1 MSSLARR
8 AWVADAV
15 EDYVADIASWT
26 SDQAAGTIDERIH
39 ALVSENR
46 HIHERDC
53 VNLNPAA
60 NVMNPRA
67 EALLAQGLSS
77 RPSLGYPSQK
87 YEMGLEAVEKI
98 EVITAALAAE
108 IFQARYA
115 EIRVGSGALANLYA
129 FMATTKPGD
138 DVIVPPASIGGHV
151 THQSAGAAG
160 LYGLTIHEAPVEP
173 ELYGVDIEKLAH
185 MARRIRPKLITLGGS
200 LNLLPWNVKA
210 VRAIADEV
218 GARILFDAAHLCGMI
233 AGGTWPNPL
242 REGADLMTMSTYKS
256 LGGPAGGLVVTNDSG
271 LAERLDH
278 IAFPG
283 LTANF
288 DVAKSAALA
297 ITLLDWRE
305 FGTDYARMMV
315 DTAAALADALAR
327 LGVPV
332 FRTSQ
337 GFTQSHQFALRARGF
352 GGGQAVSA
360 KLREA
365 NILACGIGLPEAPVE
380 GDMNGLRFG
389 TPEIVRWGMRPE
401 HMPELAGLIAEA
413 LSANDAASLAP
424 RVASFRMRFDKLA
437 FVR

>member
-15 EDYVADIASWT
+15 EDYVADIAGWT
-26 SDQAAGTIDERIH
+26 SEQAAGAIDERIH

-98 EVITAALAAE
+98 EIITAALAAE
-108 IFQARYA
+108 IFKARYA

-138 DVIVPPASIGGHV
+138 DIIVPPASIGGHV
-151 THQSAGAAG
+151 THQDAGAAG
-160 LYGLTIHEAPVEP
+160 LYGLSIHEAPVDP

-218 GARILFDAAHLCGMI
+218 GARVLFDAAHLCGMI

-315 DTAAALADALAR
+315 DTAAALADALAK

-337 GFTQSHQFALRARGF
+337 GFTQSHQFALSARGF

-365 NILACGIGLPEAPVE
+365 SILACGIGLPEAAVE

-413 LSANDAASLAP
+413 LMANDAASLAP
-424 RVASFRMRFDKLA
+424 RVTSFRKRFDKLT
-437 FVR
+437 FVH